1 MTEEPEAEPAPAM
14 GFRSG
19 SGLIGQVDG
28 SMLRPMLRGLRA
40 LAVIIVVA
48 LGLIAQ
54 GVAGVPA
61 MAASGLGT
69 AGSECQSLSGVCPGS
84 GMTHHLH
91 VQRCSVACFAVPALP
106 GPSLAV
112 LSLTWPGQVY
122 AVKTDGLPPGLS
134 LAPDPF
140 PPKSR
145 ALA

>member
-1 MTEEPEAEPAPAM
+1 MTEEPKAEPALAIR
-14 GFRSG
+14 FRST
-19 SGLIGQVDG
+19 SGLIRRVGG
-28 SMLRPMLRGLRA
+28 SILWPMLRGLRA
-40 LAVIIVVA
+40 LAVIIVIT

-54 GVAGVPA
+54 GVGMPA
-61 MAASGLGT
+61 MAASGPGT
-69 AGSECQSLSGVCPGS
+69 ARSECQSVSGVCPGS

-91 VQRCSVACFAVPALP
+91 VQRCSVPCFTVPALP

-122 AVKTDGLPPGLS
+122 AAKTDGLPPGLS